1 MKKLIVFAVL
11 AVMLAGCSGLQKVAK
26 YTVCFGEEPEPC
38 LAGYIEIAGPTLQG
52 IK

>member
-1 MKKLIVFAVL
+1 MRKYILMILIVA
-11 AVMLAGCSGLQKVAK
+11 MLAGCAVVGNIAK

>member
-1 MKKLIVFAVL
+1 MRYIMILAIV
-11 AVMLAGCSGLQKVAK
+11 VMLAGCAGIANVAK